1 MNRLP
6 NAKRAAILTMLID
19 GTSMRSIVRLAD
31 VSINTVAKLLTDVG
45 EAARAH
51 HDEHV
56 RGIPGHR
63 RIECS
68 QTWAFSYPS
77 PGKVT
82 PRESGNTWT
91 FAAIDTD
98 SKLIVSYLVGGKSR
112 QTTAVFIGD
121 VRSRLTERPELS
133 ADGFTGHRGS
143 GDQVAGSDQTDP
155 SDTTPSISTNS
166 EKRRLEKHVAMISL
180 YALHYNFCRV
190 HPALEATPAM
200 QAGLDEVV
208 RDPGWIVELIDARAA
223 KPNRPKRYRKRVV
236 NSN

>member
-6 NAKRAAILTMLID
+6 NAKRAAILAMLVN
-19 GTSMRSIVRLAD
+19 GTSMRSIARLAD
-31 VSINTVAKLLTDVG
+31 VSINTVAKLLNDVG
-45 EAARAH
+45 EAARAY
-51 HDEHV
+51 HDERV

-68 QTWAFSYPS
+68 QTWAFSYPI
-77 PGKVT
+77 PGKAT

-91 FAAIDTD
+91 FTAIDTE

-112 QTTAVFIGD
+112 QTTTGFIKD

-133 ADGFTGHRGS
+133 ANGFPGYRGS
-143 GDQVAGSDQTDP
+143 TNQVAGSSPAGQT
-155 SDTTPSISTNS
+155 DTTPSIPTNS
-166 EKRRLEKHVAMISL
+166 EKRRLEKHVAMIGL

-190 HPALEATPAM
+190 HPALDATPAM
-200 QAGLDEVV
+200 EAGLDEVV
-208 RDPGWIVELIDARAA
+208 RDPGWIVELVDARAA